1 MKQLNLG
8 TWELMLTSKIAA
20 PMLAVAL
27 LFCVTAASAQ
37 TLPFKKLYDFGTKT
51 GDPHNPSWPGVFAQG
66 RDGNLYSTSQ
76 AGGIGYGTVF
86 QLTPAGGVKVLHQF
100 PLGTNSSHGDPRKAG

>member
-1 MKQLNLG
+1 MKQLNLR
-8 TWELMLTSKIAA
+8 TWELMLASKIAA

-27 LFCVTAASAQ
+27 LFGVTAASAQ
-37 TLPFKKLYDFGTKT
+37 TFTFKKLYDFGTKT

-86 QLTPAGGVKVLHQF
+86 QLTPAGG
-100 PLGTNSSHGDPRKAG
+100 

>member
-1 MKQLNLG
+1 MKQLNLR

-27 LFCVTAASAQ
+27 LFGVTAASAQ